1 VRAALGSVG
10 VLLAGTGLVP
20 MFLDPAR
27 RALHDRVLRTRV
39 VKG

>member
-1 VRAALGSVG
+1 VG
-10 VLLAGTGLVP
+10 VLAAGAGLIP
-20 MFLDPAR
+20 MLVDPAR